1 MLALEGYRRRTEEQ
15 WDMTRH
21 IMLYSRVYGGMGSE
35 EPVSVTDVMPLR
47 RDEADKVRPITTT
60 DGAKELLNQMLNG
73 TY

>member
-35 EPVSVTDVMPLR
+35 DPVSVTDVMTLR

-60 DGAKELLNQMLNG
+60 EGAKELLNQMLNG

>member
-1 MLALEGYRRRTEEQ
+1 
-15 WDMTRH
+15 
-21 IMLYSRVYGGMGSE
+21 MLYSRVYGGMGSE

-60 DGAKELLNQMLNG
+60 EGAKELLNQMLNG

>member
-15 WDMTRH
+15 WDMVRH
-21 IMLYSRVYGGMGSE
+21 IMLYTRVYGGMGSE
-35 EPVSVTDVMPLR
+35 EPVSVTDVMTLR

-60 DGAKELLNQMLNG
+60 EGAKELLNQMLHG

>member
-35 EPVSVTDVMPLR
+35 EPVSVRDVVPLR
-47 RDEADKVRPITTT
+47 RDEADTVRPVTTNE
-60 DGAKELLNQMLNG
+60 GAKELLNQMLNG

>member
-47 RDEADKVRPITTT
+47 RDEDDTVRPVTSVEE
-60 DGAKELLNQMLNG
+60 AKELLNNMLNG

>member
-15 WDMTRH
+15 WDMARH
-21 IMLYSRVYGGMGSE
+21 IMLYTRVYGGMGSE
-35 EPVSVTDVMPLR
+35 EPVSVTDVMTLR

-60 DGAKELLNQMLNG
+60 EGAEELLNQMLHG